1 MPFCELA
8 YAVNRYINL
17 ALVTCKNYVA
27 LAISLLLA
35 WLSFLFPAVTYG
47 QRQDTVSV
55 VPQDTIP
62 ADYEPTRRP
71 TFTPTDRYGDPFS
84 NTTSES
90 PLFPKN
96 PNPLKLDVE
105 IDTGFNYTI
114 YEKIGDLNYRPTTS
128 MSFDEFKKYQDRQ
141 ILKDYWKNRSRAM
154 DGESAV
160 SGRGFTPKI
169 FVSPILDRIFGGSY
183 VELVPR
189 GFVTLDF
196 GGSFQKISNPSIPIR
211 QQRNG
216 GFEFDQQINMSVVGK
231 VGEKLAVTANFDNN
245 NSFDFQNNMKV
256 EYTGYKEDI
265 LQKLEIGNVSLPL
278 NNTLIQGAQNLF
290 GVKAQMQF
298 GKLNVTTI
306 ASTQRGKVA
315 SIDIPGGN
323 NGQGRP
329 FEIISSNY
337 DENRHFF
344 LGHYF
349 RDNYRR
355 WIQNLPQIT
364 SGVNITRVEVYIL
377 NRNNDTQTLRNVIGL
392 MDLGEGRRIYSSA
405 IQSNGATLPT
415 SNDANNLFQTVKG
428 YSRNSDNING
438 TLEGL
443 FGKNSN
449 GTDFEKITAA
459 RKLSPTEFT
468 FHPQLGYITLTR
480 KLQNDEALAVA
491 YEYTSGTG
499 RYRVGELTDDYDG
512 LQDEDVI
519 FLKLLRPRK
528 VSIRDQDDRVIPT
541 WDLMMKNIYSLNVN
555 QLSREG
561 FQLRVIYRDD
571 RTGIDNPQLQ
581 EGSNTLRERQLIEI
595 FGLDKLNPV
604 NDPQRDGNFDFVDGI
619 TINTQNGL
627 IIFPYLEPFS
637 AALREA
643 FRNQPN
649 EDFLIQKYSYDT
661 LYRTTKADAELFAT
675 KNKFFIVGQ
684 YNAGSAREILI
695 PGFGISQGSVK
706 IFAGGMPLQE
716 GTDYTVDYT
725 FGKVIINNESI
736 LSSGKNISVQYEQS
750 DPFAFQTRSLVGT
763 RFDYA
768 VNEDVNFGSTFL
780 YYNERPLVSRN
791 QIGTEPARNMQYG
804 LDFNVRKDSRLL
816 TKLIDAIPIIQTKEP
831 SSINFTGEFAQLL
844 PGTSNIIDGEGTA
857 YVDDFENTATPYS
870 LMSPQSWKLAS
881 TPVGDP
887 RFDAGSGNAFDLRA
901 GFKRAKLAWYSVDN
915 QFYRQNGRYKP
926 DNINEED
933 LKYHYARAIEPDEI
947 YHNYQPPQGQ
957 FWQSIF
963 DIAYYPQE
971 RGPYNYNPDLTNAGL
986 LAGDPTTNW
995 AGITTAI
1002 RTEVDFDK
1010 ANIEYVEF
1018 WLMNPFLDGEYGKI
1032 LTDGKNGIN
1041 NTTGGKL
1048 LLQLGSISEDVARD
1062 SKHAFENG
1070 LPADGNL
1077 AGAAASNEWGYVTS
1091 QQYLTNAFDIEPA
1104 SRTHQD
1110 VGLDGLPSTGQASEP
1125 SEASYFDQTFLNLVN
1140 AGARE
1145 IVVND
1150 VSADDYRHYFDPQYD
1165 AKNAK
1170 IVERYKDYNGMD
1182 GNSPITTA
1190 SDDIARSATQT
1201 PDNEDLN
1208 ADNTLSELE
1217 EYYEYDIDLKP
1228 GSLDIG
1234 SEYIVDKV
1242 ESKGNKGVFWY
1253 LYRIPVRDFENKV
1266 GNISGFKSIR
1276 YMRMILT
1283 GFQQPVVLR
1292 MSNFRMI
1299 GSRWR
1304 RYQADLRGGGFQG
1317 DQEPEFNDF
1326 TVSVVNLEENGVW
1339 EEPTPG
1345 TPPTSPYRIPP
1356 GVVRDRDVTSAISR
1370 QLNEQSVKVC
1380 VDDLEDG
1387 DARAIFKNV
1396 SVDLFNYGRIK
1407 MYLHADSEAEDDD
1420 LHAFLRL
1427 GTDFDQNYY
1436 EVEIPLKV
1444 SDPSIQNPSDRDVW
1458 PEENEIDLDLNELLG
1473 LKAARDRERFPT
1485 SESYPK
1491 VGGPK
1496 QVGRHLI
1503 RIVGRPDLS
1512 SVQLMM
1518 IGIRNPKTADRRSHS
1533 VCIWANELRVTDFD
1547 RTAGWAVS
1555 TTLSAKLADFATVTG
1570 ALRHTAFGFGSVSSK
1585 IGERARDETTSY
1597 DVSANVNIDKL
1608 LPGNTGIKVPMFVSY
1623 ENTTI
1628 DPNYDPANPDMKVAA
1643 ALSSFS
1649 NAEDQQNFKAL
1660 IRDKTTRRS
1669 LNFVNVR
1676 KTKVKQDATP
1686 HIYDIEN
1693 LSFSYSFSEAM
1704 QTNFF
1709 TKESLLRQYRGS
1721 VAYNFTPKATGIE
1734 PFKNVKAFSSPYLKF
1749 LKDFNISLLPANIS
1763 VRGDLDRSFGK
1774 KIYRNSAG
1782 SYGTF
1787 SYSPPNYLKYF
1798 TFNRQY
1804 NMRWNFSRGLSF
1816 EYTARAN
1823 AIIDEPEGDVDTQV
1837 KRDSVI
1843 NNLKNLGRMKDF
1855 DQTFTVNYTLP
1866 LDKFPITD
1874 WLNADYRYRGGYNW
1888 RAGPINIPDEIAL
1901 EKNLQDIPDR
1911 LDFKNTI
1918 QNSRENNFSG
1928 KVDFVKLYNKVK
1940 FLKDLNTPPRP
1951 PVRQPAA
1958 RPGAPPTRPTP
1969 TPPKADTVKSTPGL
1983 LKGFARLLMSL
1994 RSVNATYTLTEGTI
2008 LPGFNRTPKFFG
2020 MDKEWEAPGW
2030 AFITGNQDPNIRFEA
2045 AEKQWLTKATSLTL
2059 PFTQTRNEVL
2069 NLRANVEPSSDF
2081 KIQLDVKKE
2090 GTSSYREIFRYD
2102 SLEDSFHPFNPSRGG
2117 NYKISF
2123 LSIKTAF
2130 NKSNGDIESEV
2141 FKTFEENLD
2150 IIKSRFQAFNGAEF
2164 DSTSQDVVIP
2174 AFLAAY
2180 SGSDA
2185 QAIGLSPFPRTP
2197 LPNWRIDYTGLGK
2210 IGIFKDLFQSVT
2222 ISHAYQSNYSV
2233 LNYSNSLDAN
2243 DPSLVS
2249 IDRPIEDYNRTYFG
2263 QPNANGE
2270 YVPLYVISQV
2280 LISEQFAPLIGIN
2293 VRTKSRL
2300 TARAE
2305 YKTKRDL
2312 ALNISNA
2319 QVTELN
2325 SKDISC
2331 EIGFT
2336 KNNMKLPFKS
2346 QGRTIVLKNDV
2357 TFRMNV
2363 SITDNQTIQRKVDDL
2378 STITNGN
2385 INFQLRPTISYVVNQ
2400 KLTVQGYF
2408 ERTVNEP
2415 LVTNS
2420 YPRSTTRFGIQVRF
2434 SLAQDGG
2441 TTGNTGAIQRR

>member
-1 MPFCELA
+1 M
-8 YAVNRYINL
+8 
-17 ALVTCKNYVA
+17 ALVTPKNYSI
-27 LAISLLLA
+27 LAISLPLVWLGLLF
-35 WLSFLFPAVTYG
+35 SPAVYA
-47 QRQDTVSV
+47 QRQDTTRVI
-55 VPQDTIP
+55 PQDTTRNKT
-62 ADYEPTRRP
+62 YEPTRRP

-90 PLFPKN
+90 PLFLKD
-96 PNPLKLDVE
+96 PNELKLDVE
-105 IDTGFNYTI
+105 IDTSLNYTI
-114 YEKIGDLNYRPTTS
+114 YEKIGELNYRPTTS
-128 MSFDEFKKYQDRQ
+128 MSFEEFKKYQDRQ
-141 ILKDYWKNRSRAM
+141 ILKSYWQNRSRAT

-169 FVSPILDRIFGGSY
+169 FISPILDRIFGGSY

-196 GGSFQKISNPSIPIR
+196 GGSFQKINNPSIPAR

-290 GVKAQMQF
+290 GIKAQMQF
-298 GKLNVTTI
+298 GRLNVTTI

-315 SIDIPGGN
+315 SIEIPGGN

-329 FEIISSNY
+329 FEIVASNY

-355 WIQNLPQIT
+355 WIQNLPQVT

-377 NRNNDTQTLRNVIGL
+377 NRNNDTQTLRNVVGL
-392 MDLGEGRRIYSSA
+392 MDLGEGRRIYNSA
-405 IQSNGATLPT
+405 VQSAGASRAN
-415 SNDANNLFQTVKG
+415 SNEANNLYAAV
-428 YSRNSDNING
+428 SDLNRNPDEINA
-438 TLEGL
+438 TLENYFSGE
-443 FGKNSN
+443 NNN
-449 GTDFEKITAA
+449 GTDFEKITGA
-459 RKLSPTEFT
+459 RRLSPTEFT
-468 FHPQLGYITLTR
+468 FQQQLGYITLTR
-480 KLQNDEALAVA
+480 KLQNDEAIAVA
-491 YEYTSGTG
+491 YEYTAGG
-499 RYRVGELTDDYDG
+499 RSYKVGELSEDYG
-512 LQDEDVI
+512 TLEDEEVV

-528 VSIRDQDDRVIPT
+528 ISIRNENDRIIPT

-571 RTGIDNPQLQ
+571 RTGIDNPQFQ
-581 EGSNTLRERQLIEI
+581 EGSGTLRERQLIEI

-619 TINTQNGL
+619 TINTQTGL

-637 AALREA
+637 EALREA
-643 FRNQPN
+643 FKNQPN
-649 EDFLIQKYSYDT
+649 QDVLLQKYAYDT
-661 LYRTTKADAELFAT
+661 LYSTTKADAELFAT
-675 KNKFFIVGQ
+675 KNKFFLVGQ

-763 RFDYA
+763 RFDYS
-768 VNEDVNFGSTFL
+768 VSEDVNFGSTLL

-791 QIGTEPARNMQYG
+791 QIGTEPARNLQYG
-804 LDFNVRKDSRLL
+804 FDFNVRKDSRLL
-816 TKLIDAIPIIQTKEP
+816 TKLVDAIPILQTKET

-870 LMSPQSWKLAS
+870 LMSPQGWKLAA
-881 TPVGDP
+881 TPVGSAQFDP
-887 RFDAGSGNAFDLRA
+887 SGGKPFDLSA
-901 GFKRAKLAWYSVDN
+901 GFKRAKLSWYTIDD
-915 QFYRQNGRYKP
+915 QFYRESGRYKP
-926 DNINEED
+926 DNVTTDDIKNQYVRPV
-933 LKYHYARAIEPDEI
+933 LPNEI
-947 YHNYQPPQGQ
+947 YQAFQAQPGN
-957 FWQSIF
+957 FWQSVF
-963 DIAYYPQE
+963 NIAYYPRE
-971 RGPYNYNPDLTNAGL
+971 RGPYNYNPNLTSEGL
-986 LAGDPTTNW
+986 LSDDPTTNW
-995 AGITTAI
+995 AGITSAI

-1018 WLMNPFLDGEYGKI
+1018 WLLDPFIDGPNGKVI
-1032 LTDGKNGIN
+1032 VEGKNTGEN

-1048 LLQLGSISEDVARD
+1048 ILQLGSISEDVARD

-1070 LPADGNL
+1070 LPPDGTI
-1077 AGAAASNEWGYVTS
+1077 ATGASSNTWGYVSS
-1091 QQYLTNAFDIEPA
+1091 QQYLTNAFNIEA
-1104 SRTHQD
+1104 SSRTNQD
-1110 VGLDGLPSTGQASEP
+1110 VGFDGLPSEEEVA
-1125 SEASYFDQTFLNLVN
+1125 FFQTSFLNNLN
-1140 AGARE
+1140 ADTQAA
-1145 IVVND
+1145 VVD
-1150 VSADDYRHYFDPQYD
+1150 DPSADDWKHYFDSD
-1165 AKNAK
+1165 FDNNNAQ
-1170 IVERYKDYNGMD
+1170 ILERYKNYNGLD
-1182 GNSPITTA
+1182 GNSPISSA
-1190 SDDIARSATQT
+1190 SDDISRSATQT

-1208 ADNTLSELE
+1208 ADNTLNELE
-1217 EYYEYDIDLKP
+1217 EYYEYDMDLKK
-1228 GSLDIG
+1228 GLDVG
-1234 SEYIVDKV
+1234 NEYIVDKV
-1242 ESKGNKGVFWY
+1242 AAKEVAGATWY
-1253 LYRIPVRDFENKV
+1253 LFRIPVRDVERTV

-1292 MSNFRMI
+1292 FSNFRMI

-1304 RYQADLRGGGFQG
+1304 RYQSDLRGGGLKTKE
-1317 DQEPEFNDF
+1317 EPNYDDF
-1326 TVSVVNLEENGVW
+1326 TVSVVNLEENGAW
-1339 EEPTPG
+1339 EPRTEG

-1356 GVVRDRDVTSAISR
+1356 GVERDRDVTSAISR
-1370 QLNEQSVKVC
+1370 QLNEQAVQVC
-1380 VDDLEDG
+1380 VNDLEDG

-1396 SVDLFNYGRIK
+1396 GVDLFNYGRIK
-1407 MYLHADSEAEDDD
+1407 MYFHANSESADDE
-1420 LHAFLRL
+1420 LRGFLRL
-1427 GTDFDQNYY
+1427 GTDFDENYY
-1436 EVEIPLKV
+1436 EIEIPLKI
-1444 SDPSIQNPSDRDVW
+1444 SNADIQDPSARDVW
-1458 PEENEIDLDLNELLG
+1458 PEENEIDLDLNELYG
-1473 LKAARDRERFPT
+1473 LKAQRDRERWPT
-1485 SESYPK
+1485 SESYPRQ
-1491 VGGPK
+1491 GGK
-1496 QVGRHLI
+1496 LVGRHLI

-1518 IGIRNPKTADRRSHS
+1518 IGVKNPKTDDRRSHS

-1570 ALRHTAFGFGSVSSK
+1570 ALRHTTFGFGSVSSK
-1585 IGERARDETTSY
+1585 IGERARDETTAY
-1597 DVSANVNIDKL
+1597 DVSANVNVDKL
-1608 LPGNTGIKVPMFVSY
+1608 LPGNSGVKIPMFVSY

-1628 DPNYDPANPDMKVAA
+1628 NPNYDPANPDMRVAA
-1643 ALSSFS
+1643 ALNSFS
-1649 NAEDQQNFKAL
+1649 IQEDKDNFKSL
-1660 IRDKTTRRS
+1660 IQDKTTRRS

-1676 KTKVKQDATP
+1676 KVKVKQDAKP

-1693 LSFSYSFSEAM
+1693 LSFSYSFSEAL
-1704 QTNFF
+1704 QNNFF
-1709 TKESLLRQYRGS
+1709 TKESLLKQYRGS
-1721 VAYNFTPKATGIE
+1721 VAYNFSPKATGIE
-1734 PFKNVKAFSSPYLKF
+1734 PFKDVKAFSSPYLKF
-1749 LKDFNISLLPANIS
+1749 LKDFNLSLLPTNIS

-1782 SYGTF
+1782 SYGTYSF
-1787 SYSPPNYLKYF
+1787 SDPNYLKYF

-1804 NMRWNFSRGLSF
+1804 SMRWNISRGLSF
-1816 EYTARAN
+1816 EYNARAN
-1823 AIIDEPEGDVDTQV
+1823 AVIDEPEGDINTKAKQ
-1837 KRDSVI
+1837 DSVVSS
-1843 NNLKNLGRMKDF
+1843 LRNLGRMKAF
-1855 DQTFTVNYTLP
+1855 DQTVTINYTLP

-1874 WLNADYRYRGGYNW
+1874 WLNAEYRYQGGYNW
-1888 RAGPINIPDEIAL
+1888 KAGPVNIPDAIAL
-1901 EKNLQDIPDR
+1901 EKNLQDLPDS

-1918 QNSRENNFSG
+1918 QNNRENNFTG
-1928 KVDFVKLYNKVK
+1928 KVDLVKLYNKIK
-1940 FLKDLNTPPRP
+1940 FLKTLNTPAKP
-1951 PVRQPAA
+1951 PARQPEAKPGA
-1958 RPGAPPTRPTP
+1958 RPTTAPPP
-1969 TPPKADTVKSTPGL
+1969 DTVRSAPGI
-1983 LKGFARLLMSL
+1983 LKGFFRLLMSL
-1994 RSVNATYTLTEGTI
+1994 RSINATYTLTEGTI
-2008 LPGFNRTPKFFG
+2008 LPGFNQTPKFLG
-2020 MDKEWEAPGW
+2020 MDQDWKAPGW
-2030 AFITGNQDPNIRFEA
+2030 NFIVGDQDPNIRFKA
-2045 AEKQWLTKATSLTL
+2045 AQNNWLTKSSALTL
-2059 PFTQTRNEVL
+2059 PFSQTRNEIL
-2069 NLRANVEPSSDF
+2069 NLRANVEPSPDF

-2090 GTSSYREIFRYD
+2090 GTSAYQEIFRYD
-2102 SLEDSFHPFNPSRGG
+2102 SLGDTFNSLNPSRGG
-2117 NYKISF
+2117 SYKISF

-2130 NKSNGDIESEV
+2130 ERSNGQTESKI
-2141 FKTFEENLD
+2141 FKNFEENLD
-2150 IIKSRFQAFNGAEF
+2150 LIKSRFLAFNGAEF

-2180 SGSDA
+2180 SGNSA
-2185 QAIGLSPFPRTP
+2185 TSVSLSPFPRIP
-2197 LPNWRIDYTGLGK
+2197 LPNWRVDYTGLNK
-2210 IGIFKDLFQSVT
+2210 IGFFKDLFQSVT
-2222 ISHAYQSNYSV
+2222 ISHAYQSSYSV
-2233 LNYSNSLDAN
+2233 LNYSNSLEFEDA
-2243 DPSLVS
+2243 SMVS

-2263 QPNANGE
+2263 GANVKGE
-2270 YVPLYVISQV
+2270 FVPVYVISQV

-2325 SKDISC
+2325 SKDVTC

-2357 TFRMNV
+2357 TFRMNI
-2363 SITDNQTIQRKVDDL
+2363 SISDNKTIQRKIDDL
-2378 STITNGN
+2378 STVTNGN
-2385 INFQLRPTISYVVNQ
+2385 INFQLRPNVSYVVNQ

-2420 YPRSTTRFGIQVRF
+2420 YPRSTTRFGVQVRF
-2434 SLAQDGG
+2434 SLAQ
-2441 TTGNTGAIQRR
+2441 

>member
-1 MPFCELA
+1 MAF
-8 YAVNRYINL
+8 
-17 ALVTCKNYVA
+17 VTSKNYFA
-27 LAISLLLA
+27 LAISLLSVWFALVFQTPVHA
-35 WLSFLFPAVTYG
+35 QRPDTASIAPA
-47 QRQDTVSV
+47 DTV
-55 VPQDTIP
+55 P
-62 ADYEPTRRP
+62 ATYEPTRKP

-84 NTTSES
+84 NTTTES
-90 PLFPKN
+90 PLFLKD
-96 PNPLKLDVE
+96 PNPLELDVE
-105 IDTGFNYTI
+105 IDTSLNYTI

-128 MSFDEFKKYQDRQ
+128 MSFEEFKQYQDRQ
-141 ILKDYWKNRSRAM
+141 ILRNYWKTRSRAM

-315 SIDIPGGN
+315 SIEIPGGN

-329 FEIISSNY
+329 FEIIASNY

-364 SGVNITRVEVYIL
+364 SGVNITRVEVYVL
-377 NRNNDTQTLRNVIGL
+377 NRNNDTQTLRNVVGL
-392 MDLGEGRRIYSSA
+392 MDLGESA
-405 IQSNGATLPT
+405 RVYNSAVQKTGGNRPT
-415 SNDANNLFQTVKG
+415 SNDANNLFATVRG
-428 YSRNSDNING
+428 FSRNPDDIN
-438 TLEGL
+438 TILEDYFAGE
-443 FGKNSN
+443 NNN
-449 GTDFEKITAA
+449 GTDFEKITGA
-459 RKLSPTEFT
+459 RRLSPTEFT
-468 FHPQLGYITLTR
+468 YHPQLGYITLTR

-491 YEYTSGTG
+491 YEYTAGTG
-499 RYRVGELTDDYDG
+499 RHRVGELTDDYDG
-512 LQDEDVI
+512 LEDEDVI

-528 VSIRDQDDRVIPT
+528 VSIRDQNERIIPT

-555 QLSREG
+555 ELSREG

-595 FGLDKLNPV
+595 LGLDRLNPV

-637 AALREA
+637 TALREA

-649 EDFLIQKYSYDT
+649 EDFLIQKYSFDT
-661 LYRTTKADAELFAT
+661 LYSTTKADAELFAT

-725 FGKVIINNESI
+725 FGKVIINNEGI

-763 RFDYA
+763 RFDYQMS
-768 VNEDVNFGSTFL
+768 EDVNFGSTFL
-780 YYNERPLVSRN
+780 YYNERPIVSRN

-804 LDFNVRKDSRLL
+804 FDFNMRKDSRLL
-816 TKLIDAIPIIQTKEP
+816 TKLVDAIPILETKEP

-870 LMSPQSWKLAS
+870 LMSPQGWKLAS
-881 TPVGDP
+881 TPLGDP
-887 RFDAGSGNAFDLRA
+887 RFDLSGGRPFDLRA
-901 GFKRAKLAWYSVDN
+901 GYKRAKLAWYTIDN
-915 QFYRQNGRYKP
+915 EFHRETSRFRPESITDKDREN
-926 DNINEED
+926 
-933 LKYHYARAIEPDEI
+933 HYVRPIDVDEI
-947 YHNYQPPQGQ
+947 FHYLEKQQGQ
-957 FWQSIF
+957 WWQTTF
-963 DIAYYPQE
+963 DLAYYPTE
-971 RGPYNYNPDLTNAGL
+971 RGQYNYNPNLTNSGL
-986 LAGDPTTNW
+986 LADDPTTNW

-1018 WLMNPFLDGEYGKI
+1018 WLMDPFMEEQGERGKVI
-1032 LTDGKNGIN
+1032 VDGKNVGQA

-1048 LLQLGSISEDVARD
+1048 IFQLGSISEDVARD

-1070 LPADGNL
+1070 LPANGPVE
-1077 AGAAASNEWGYVTS
+1077 AGASSNEWGYVS
-1091 QQYLTNAFDIEPA
+1091 NQQFLTNAFDIDPS
-1104 SRTHQD
+1104 SREKQD
-1110 VGLDGLPSTGQASEP
+1110 VGFDGLPSTGPGLSE
-1125 SEASYFDQTFLNLVN
+1125 STHFEQSFLAALNP
-1140 AGARE
+1140 GAQE
-1145 IVVND
+1145 IVRTD
-1150 VSADDYRHYFDPQYD
+1150 PSADDFRHYFDPSFDED
-1165 AKNAK
+1165 AQ
-1170 IVERYKDYNGMD
+1170 ILERYKDYNGME
-1182 GNSPITTA
+1182 GNSPVTTTA
-1190 SDDIARSATQT
+1190 DDIAQSGSPS

-1208 ADNTLSELE
+1208 ADNTLNELE
-1217 EYYEYDIDLKP
+1217 EYYEYDVELRPDQ
-1228 GSLDIG
+1228 LDIG

-1242 ESKGNKGVFWY
+1242 QAKDPKQAGVYWY

-1292 MSNFRMI
+1292 MANFRMI

-1304 RYQADLRGGGFQG
+1304 RYQADLRGGGFQS
-1317 DQEPEFNDF
+1317 DQEPNFSDF
-1326 TVSVVNLEENGVW
+1326 TVSVVNLEENGAP
-1339 EEPTPG
+1339 ESTANDIR
-1345 TPPTSPYRIPP
+1345 PTSQYMIPP

-1370 QLNEQSVKVC
+1370 RLNEQSVQMC
-1380 VDDLEDG
+1380 VDDLKDG

-1396 SVDLFNYGRIK
+1396 GVDLFNYGRIK
-1407 MYLHADSEAEDDD
+1407 MFLHADSESEDDQ
-1420 LHAFLRL
+1420 LYAFLRL

-1436 EVEIPLKV
+1436 EIEIPLKI
-1444 SDPSIQNPSDRDVW
+1444 SDASIAQPSVRDVW
-1458 PEENEIDLDLNELLG
+1458 PEENEIDLDLNELYA
-1473 LKAARDRERFPT
+1473 LKAARDRER
-1485 SESYPK
+1485 YPAGEPYPRQ
-1491 VGGPK
+1491 GGK

-1503 RIVGRPDLS
+1503 RMVGRPDLS
-1512 SVQLMM
+1512 SVQVMM
-1518 IGIRNPKTADRRSHS
+1518 IGVRNPRTTDRQSHS
-1533 VCIWANELRVTDFD
+1533 VCMWANELRVTAFD
-1547 RTAGWAVS
+1547 RTAGWAAS
-1555 TTLSAKLADFATVTG
+1555 TTLSAKLADFAMVTG
-1570 ALRHTAFGFGSVSSK
+1570 ALRHTAYGFGSVSSK
-1585 IGERARDETTSY
+1585 IGERARDQTTAY
-1597 DVSANVNIDKL
+1597 DVSANVNVDKL
-1608 LPGNTGIKVPMFVSY
+1608 LPGNTGIKIPMFVSY

-1628 DPNYDPANPDMKVAA
+1628 NPNYDPANPDMKVDA
-1643 ALSSFS
+1643 ALRSFS
-1649 NAEDQQNFKAL
+1649 DQEDRDNFKKL
-1660 IRDKTTRRS
+1660 IQDRTTRRS

-1686 HIYDIEN
+1686 RIYDIEN
-1693 LSFSYSFSEAM
+1693 LSFSYSYSEAV

-1721 VAYNFTPKATGIE
+1721 VAYNFAPKATGIE
-1734 PFKNVKAFSSPYLKF
+1734 PFKEVKAFSSPYLKF
-1749 LKDFNISLLPANIS
+1749 LKDFNLSLLPSSIS
-1763 VRGDLDRSFGK
+1763 IRGDLDRSFGK

-1804 NMRWNFSRGLSF
+1804 SVRWNISRGLAF
-1816 EYTARAN
+1816 EYNARAN
-1823 AIIDEPEGDVDTQV
+1823 AIIDEPEGDINSEV
-1837 KRDSVI
+1837 KRDSVK

-1855 DQTFTVNYTLP
+1855 DQMFTVNYTLP

-1874 WLNADYRYRGGYNW
+1874 WLSAEYRYQASYNW
-1888 RAGPINIPDEIAL
+1888 RAGPVNIPDQIAL
-1901 EKNLQDIPDR
+1901 ERNLQDLPDS
-1911 LDFKNTI
+1911 LDFKHTI
-1918 QNSRENNFSG
+1918 QNSRENNFTG
-1928 KVDFVKLYNKVK
+1928 KIDMVKLYNKVQ
-1940 FLKDLNTPPRP
+1940 FLKDLNAPPRP
-1951 PVRQPAA
+1951 PARQPAA
-1958 RPGAPPTRPTP
+1958 RPGTTQRPAAPPP
-1969 TPPKADTVKSTPGL
+1969 ADTVKTTPGL
-1983 LKGFARLLMSL
+1983 VKGLARLLMSL
-1994 RSVNATYTLTEGTI
+1994 RSINATYALTEGTI
-2008 LPGFNRTPKFFG
+2008 LPGFNETPKFFG
-2020 MDKEWEAPGW
+2020 MDEGWDAPGW
-2030 AFITGNQDPNIRFEA
+2030 SFITGDQDPGIRREA
-2045 AEKQWLTKATSLTL
+2045 ARKGWLTKSSALTL
-2059 PFTQTRNEVL
+2059 PFTQTRNEML
-2069 NLRANVEPSSDF
+2069 NLRANVDPSMDF

-2090 GTSSYREIFRYD
+2090 GMSSYQEIFRYD
-2102 SLEDSFHPFNPSRGG
+2102 SAGDNFNSLNPSRGG
-2117 NYKISF
+2117 SYKISF
-2123 LSIKTAF
+2123 MSIRTAF
-2130 NKSNGDIESEV
+2130 DPSNDRTQSEV
-2141 FKTFEENLD
+2141 FSKFEENLD
-2150 IIKSRFQAFNGAEF
+2150 IIKSRFGAFTNTEF

-2180 SGSDA
+2180 SGKDA
-2185 QAIGLSPFPRTP
+2185 RGVSLSPFPRTP
-2197 LPNWRIDYTGLGK
+2197 LPNWRVDYTGLGK
-2210 IGIFKDLFQSVT
+2210 AGFLQDIFQSVT
-2222 ISHAYQSNYSV
+2222 ISHAYQSSYSV
-2233 LNYSNSLDAN
+2233 LNYSNSLEAN
-2243 DPSLVS
+2243 DHSVVS
-2249 IDRPIEDYNRTYFG
+2249 IDKPIEDYNRTYFG
-2263 QPNANGE
+2263 QLNAAGE

-2280 LISEQFAPLIGIN
+2280 IISEQFAPLVGIN

-2325 SKDISC
+2325 SKDVSC

-2357 TFRMNV
+2357 TFRMNI
-2363 SITDNQTIQRKVDDL
+2363 SISDNKTIQRKVDDV

-2385 INFQLRPTISYVVNQ
+2385 INFQLRPNISYVVNQ

-2434 SLAQDGG
+2434 SLAQ
-2441 TTGNTGAIQRR
+2441 

>member
-1 MPFCELA
+1 M
-8 YAVNRYINL
+8 
-17 ALVTCKNYVA
+17 ALVTSKNYVA
-27 LAISLLLA
+27 LALSLLLA
-35 WLSFLFPAVTYG
+35 GLGFLFPTIGYG
-47 QRQDTVSV
+47 QRPDTARV
-55 VPQDTIP
+55 VPRDTLP
-62 ADYEPTRRP
+62 ETYEPTRRP

-84 NTTSES
+84 NTPSES
-90 PLFPKN
+90 PLFLKD
-96 PNPLKLDVE
+96 PNQMKLDVE
-105 IDTGFNYTI
+105 IDTGLNYTI
-114 YEKIGDLNYRPTTS
+114 YEKIGELNYRPTTS
-128 MSFDEFKKYQDRQ
+128 MSFEEFKQYQDRQ
-141 ILKDYWKNRSRAM
+141 ILKNYWKTRSRAM

-315 SIDIPGGN
+315 SIEIPGGN

-329 FEIISSNY
+329 FEIIASNY

-377 NRNNDTQTLRNVIGL
+377 NRNNDTQTLRNVVGL
-392 MDLGEGRRIYSSA
+392 MDLGEGRRIFNSA
-405 IQSNGATLPT
+405 VQSAGTDRPT
-415 SNDANNLFQTVKG
+415 ANDANNLFATVSDF
-428 YSRNSDNING
+428 SRDPDDIN
-438 TLEGL
+438 TALENYFAGE
-443 FGKNSN
+443 NNN
-449 GTDFEKITAA
+449 GTDFEKITGA
-459 RKLSPTEFT
+459 RRLSPTEFT
-468 FHPQLGYITLTR
+468 FHQQLGYITLTR

-491 YEYTSGTG
+491 YEYTANG
-499 RYRVGELTDDYDG
+499 RSFKVGETSEDYG
-512 LQDEDVI
+512 SLEDEEVI

-528 VSIRDQDDRVIPT
+528 VSIRDQNDRVIPT

-581 EGSNTLRERQLIEI
+581 EGSTTLRERQLIEI
-595 FGLDKLNPV
+595 LGLDKLNPV

-637 AALREA
+637 VALREA
-643 FRNQPN
+643 FKNQPN

-684 YNAGSAREILI
+684 YNAGSAKEILI

-763 RFDYA
+763 RFDYLL
-768 VNEDVNFGSTFL
+768 NEDVNFGSTLL

-791 QIGTEPARNMQYG
+791 QIGTEPARNLQYG
-804 LDFNVRKDSRLL
+804 FDFNMRKDSRLL
-816 TKLIDAIPIIQTKEP
+816 TKLVDAIPILQTKEP

-870 LMSPQSWKLAS
+870 LMSPQSWKLAA

-887 RFDAGSGNAFDLRA
+887 RFDPSGGKPFDLSAGS
-901 GFKRAKLAWYSVDN
+901 KRARLAWYSIDN
-915 QFYRQNGRYKP
+915 QFYRTSGRYKP
-926 DNINEED
+926 ENVTEND
-933 LKYHYARAIEPDEI
+933 LKNHYVRPIPPDEI
-947 YHNYQPPQGQ
+947 YQFFQPQQGQ

-963 DIAYYPQE
+963 DVAYYPRE
-971 RGPYNYNPDLTNAGL
+971 RGQYNYNTNLTPTGL
-986 LAGDPTTNW
+986 LAEDPTTNW

-1018 WLMNPFLDGEYGKI
+1018 WLLDPFIDGEYGKVI
-1032 LTDGKNGIN
+1032 VEGKSTGEN

-1048 LLQLGSISEDVARD
+1048 VFQLGSISEDVARD

-1070 LPADGNL
+1070 LPANGDL
-1077 AGAAASNEWGYVTS
+1077 PAAASANEWGYVS
-1091 QQYLTNAFDIEPA
+1091 NQQYLTNAFDIEPS
-1104 SRTHQD
+1104 SRANQD
-1110 VGLDGLPSTGQASEP
+1110 VGLDGLPSNKESD
-1125 SEASYFDQTFLNLVN
+1125 YFRDTFIGLLNSD
-1140 AGARE
+1140 AQS
-1145 IVVND
+1145 VVLTD
-1150 VSADDYRHYFDPQYD
+1150 PSADDFKHYFDGEFDNSGAQ
-1165 AKNAK
+1165 
-1170 IVERYKDYNGMD
+1170 ILERYKYYNGLE
-1182 GNSPITTA
+1182 GNSPITTTA
-1190 SDDIARSATQT
+1190 DEIARSATQT

-1217 EYYEYDIDLKP
+1217 EYYEYDIALEK
-1228 GSLDIG
+1228 GGLEIG

-1242 ESKGNKGVFWY
+1242 NAKEAPGATWY
-1253 LYRIPVRDFENKV
+1253 LYRIPVRDFERKV

-1292 MSNFRMI
+1292 FSNFRMI

-1317 DQEPEFNDF
+1317 EQEPNFNDF
-1326 TVSVVNLEENGVW
+1326 TVSVVNLEENGTW

-1345 TPPTSPYRIPP
+1345 APPTSPYRIPP
-1356 GVVRDRDVTSAISR
+1356 GVRRDRDVTSAISR
-1370 QLNEQSVKVC
+1370 QLNEQAVQIC
-1380 VDDLEDG
+1380 VEDLKDG

-1396 SVDLFNYGRIK
+1396 GVDLFNYGRIK
-1407 MYLHADSEAEDDD
+1407 MFLHANSLSEDDQ

-1436 EVEIPLKV
+1436 EIEIPLKI
-1444 SDPSIQNPSDRDVW
+1444 SDPSIREPSDREVW
-1458 PEENEIDLDLNELLG
+1458 PEENEIDLDLNELYA
-1473 LKAARDRERFPT
+1473 LKAARDRERFPA
-1485 SESYPK
+1485 SEAYPRE
-1491 VGGPK
+1491 GGK

-1503 RIVGRPDLS
+1503 RMVGRPDLS

-1518 IGIRNPKTADRRSHS
+1518 IGVRNPKSDDRRSHT
-1533 VCIWANELRVTDFD
+1533 VCVWANELRVTAFD

-1585 IGERARDETTSY
+1585 IGERARDETTAY
-1597 DVSANVNIDKL
+1597 DVSANVNVDKL
-1608 LPGNTGIKVPMFVSY
+1608 LPGNTGIKIPMFVSY

-1628 DPNYDPANPDMKVAA
+1628 NPNYDPANPDMKVDA
-1643 ALSSFS
+1643 ALKSFS
-1649 NAEDQQNFKAL
+1649 DQEDRDNFKKL
-1660 IRDKTTRRS
+1660 IQDKTTRRS

-1676 KTKVKQDATP
+1676 KVKVKQDATP

-1693 LSFSYSFSEAM
+1693 LSFSYSYSEAL

-1709 TKESLLRQYRGS
+1709 TKENLLRQYRGS
-1721 VAYNFTPKATGIE
+1721 VAYNFAPKATGIE
-1734 PFKNVKAFSSPYLKF
+1734 PFKDVKAFSSPYLKF
-1749 LKDFNISLLPANIS
+1749 LKDFNLSLLPSNIS
-1763 VRGDLDRSFGK
+1763 VRADLDRSFGK

-1782 SYGTF
+1782 TYGTF
-1787 SYSPPNYLKYF
+1787 SYSQPNYLKYF
-1798 TFNRQY
+1798 TFNRTY
-1804 NMRWNFSRGLSF
+1804 SMRWNISRGLSV
-1816 EYTARAN
+1816 EYNARAN
-1823 AIIDEPEGDVDTQV
+1823 AVIDEPEGDIDTQA
-1837 KRDSVI
+1837 KKDSVM
-1843 NNLKNLGRMKDF
+1843 NNLKELGRMKNF
-1855 DQTFTVNYTLP
+1855 DQTVTLNYTLP

-1874 WLNADYRYRGGYNW
+1874 WLNAEYRYQAGYNW
-1888 RAGPINIPDEIAL
+1888 RAGPINIPDHIAL
-1901 EKNLQDIPDR
+1901 ERNLQDLPDS

-1918 QNSRENNFSG
+1918 QNSRENNFTG
-1928 KVDFVKLYNKVK
+1928 KIDLVKLYNKIA
-1940 FLKDLNTPPRP
+1940 FLKELNTPARP
-1951 PVRQPAA
+1951 PARQQPTE
-1958 RPGAPPTRPTP
+1958 RPGATRPAA
-1969 TPPKADTVKSTPGL
+1969 PPKPDTVKTTPGL
-1983 LKGFARLLMSL
+1983 LKGVARLLMSL
-1994 RSVNATYTLTEGTI
+1994 RSINGTYSLTEGTI
-2008 LPGFNRTPKFFG
+2008 LPGFNQTPKFFG
-2020 MDKEWEAPGW
+2020 MDKDWQAPGW
-2030 AFITGNQDPNIRFEA
+2030 KFIAGNQDPGIRYRA
-2045 AEKQWLTKATSLTL
+2045 AENDWLTRSSALTL
-2059 PFTQTRNEVL
+2059 PFTQTRNEML
-2069 NLRANVEPSSDF
+2069 NLRANVEPSSEF

-2090 GTSSYREIFRYD
+2090 GTTAFQEIFRYD
-2102 SLEDSFHPFNPSRGG
+2102 ELGDTFTSLNPSRGG
-2117 NYKISF
+2117 SYKISF
-2123 LSIKTAF
+2123 LSIRTAF
-2130 NKSNGDIESEV
+2130 DQSNNETESEV
-2141 FKTFEENLD
+2141 FTTFQENLD
-2150 IIKSRFQAFNGAEF
+2150 IIKSRFRSFNGAEF

-2180 SGSDA
+2180 SGNDA
-2185 QAIGLSPFPRTP
+2185 QTVSLSPFPKTP
-2197 LPNWRIDYTGLGK
+2197 LPNWRVDYTGLGK
-2210 IGIFKDLFQSVT
+2210 IGFLQDVFQSVT
-2222 ISHAYQSNYSV
+2222 ISHAYQSSYSV
-2233 LNYSNSLDAN
+2233 LNYSNSLDS
-2243 DPSLVS
+2243 DDYSLVA
-2249 IDRPIEDYNRTYFG
+2249 IDKPIEDYNRTYFG
-2263 QPNANGE
+2263 GQNDKGE
-2270 YVPLYVISQV
+2270 YIPLYVISQV

-2357 TFRMNV
+2357 TFRMNISV
-2363 SITDNQTIQRKVDDL
+2363 SDNKTIQRKIDDL

-2385 INFQLRPTISYVVNQ
+2385 INFQLRPNISYVVNQ

-2408 ERTVNEP
+2408 ERNINEP

-2434 SLAQDGG
+2434 SLAQ
-2441 TTGNTGAIQRR
+2441 

>member
-1 MPFCELA
+1 L
-8 YAVNRYINL
+8 
-17 ALVTCKNYVA
+17 
-27 LAISLLLA
+27 
-35 WLSFLFPAVTYG
+35 FLK
-47 QRQDTVSV
+47 
-55 VPQDTIP
+55 
-62 ADYEPTRRP
+62 
-71 TFTPTDRYGDPFS
+71 DP
-84 NTTSES
+84 NQ
-90 PLFPKN
+90 
-96 PNPLKLDVE
+96 LKLDVE
-105 IDTGFNYTI
+105 IDTSLNYTI
-114 YEKIGDLNYRPTTS
+114 YEKIGELNYRPTTS
-128 MSFDEFKKYQDRQ
+128 MSFQEFKQYQDRQ
-141 ILKDYWKNRSRAM
+141 ILKSYWQNRSRAM

-169 FVSPILDRIFGGSY
+169 FISPILDRIFGGSY

-196 GGSFQKISNPSIPIR
+196 GGSFQKINNPQIPAR

-290 GVKAQMQF
+290 GIKAQLQF

-315 SIDIPGGN
+315 SIEIPGGN

-329 FEIISSNY
+329 FEIVASNY

-355 WIQNLPQIT
+355 WIQNLPQIN

-377 NRNNDTQTLRNVIGL
+377 NRNNDTQSLRNVVGL
-392 MDLGEGRRIYSSA
+392 MDLGEGRRIYNSA
-405 IQSNGATLPT
+405 IATKGAALPSSNEANTLA
-415 SNDANNLFQTVKG
+415 DAIKNFT
-428 YSRNSDNING
+428 RNPDNIN
-438 TLEGL
+438 TELETFFAGD
-443 FGKNSN
+443 KNN
-449 GTDFEKITAA
+449 GTDFEKITGA

-468 FHPQLGYITLTR
+468 FHQQLGYITLTR
-480 KLQNDEALAVA
+480 KLQNDEAIAVA
-491 YEYTSGTG
+491 YEYTAGG
-499 RYRVGELTDDYDG
+499 RPYKVGELSEDYG
-512 LQDEDVI
+512 TLEDEEVI

-528 VSIRDQDDRVIPT
+528 ISIRDERDRIIPS

-555 QLSREG
+555 QLSPEG

-581 EGSNTLRERQLIEI
+581 EGSSTLRERQLIEI

-604 NDPQRDGNFDFVDGI
+604 NDPQRDGNFDFVEGI
-619 TINTQNGL
+619 TINTQTGL

-637 AALREA
+637 EALRTA

-649 EDFLIQKYSYDT
+649 EDVLIQKYAYDT

-750 DPFAFQTRSLVGT
+750 DPFAFQTRSLIGT
-763 RFDYA
+763 RFDYLL
-768 VNEDVNFGSTFL
+768 NEDVNFGSTFL

-791 QIGTEPARNMQYG
+791 QIGTEPARNFQYG
-804 LDFNVRKDSRLL
+804 FDFNVRKDSRLL
-816 TKLIDAIPIIQTKEP
+816 TKLVDAIPILQTKEP

-870 LMSPQSWKLAS
+870 LMSPQSWKLAA
-881 TPVGDP
+881 TPVGQPGVDP
-887 RFDAGSGNAFDLRA
+887 SGGKAFDLSA
-901 GFKRAKLAWYSVDN
+901 GYKRAKLAWYSIDD
-915 QFYRQNGRYKP
+915 QFYRTSGRYKP
-926 DNINEED
+926 ENVTEKDIEN
-933 LKYHYARAIEPDEI
+933 HYVRPVLPDEI
-947 YHNYQPPQGQ
+947 YQYFQAQPGN
-957 FWQSIF
+957 FWQSVF
-963 DIAYYPQE
+963 NIAYYPRE
-971 RGPYNYNPDLTNAGL
+971 RGPYNYNPNLTSAGL
-986 LAGDPTTNW
+986 LADDPTTNW

-1018 WLMNPFLDGEYGKI
+1018 WLLDPFIGGENGKVI
-1032 LTDGKNGIN
+1032 VEGKGTGVN

-1048 LLQLGSISEDVARD
+1048 VLQLGSISEDVARD

-1070 LPADGNL
+1070 LPTNGIL
-1077 AGAAASNEWGYVTS
+1077 ETGASANEWGYVSS
-1091 QQYLTNAFDIEPA
+1091 QQYLTNAFNIETS
-1104 SRTHQD
+1104 SRANQD
-1110 VGLDGLPSTGQASEP
+1110 VGFDGLPSAKEVEYFQSSFLSNLNADTQAAVISDP
-1125 SEASYFDQTFLNLVN
+1125 
-1140 AGARE
+1140 
-1145 IVVND
+1145 
-1150 VSADDYRHYFDPQYD
+1150 SADDWKHYFDSD
-1165 AKNAK
+1165 FDNTNAQ
-1170 IVERYKDYNGMD
+1170 ILERYKNYNGLD

-1190 SDDIARSATQT
+1190 SDDISRSGTAT

-1217 EYYEYDIDLKP
+1217 EYYEYDIDLKKELLAV
-1228 GSLDIG
+1228 GN
-1234 SEYIVDKV
+1234 EYIVDKV
-1242 ESKGNKGVFWY
+1242 DAKDVPGATWY
-1253 LYRIPVRDFENKV
+1253 LFRVPVRDAERTF

-1304 RYQADLRGGGFQG
+1304 RYQADLRGGGFKP
-1317 DQEPEFNDF
+1317 DEEPEYNDF
-1326 TVSVVNLEENGVW
+1326 TVSVVNLEENGAYEAPV
-1339 EEPTPG
+1339 EGAT
-1345 TPPTSPYRIPP
+1345 PTSPYRIPP
-1356 GVVRDRDVTSAISR
+1356 GVERDRDVTSAISR
-1370 QLNEQSVKVC
+1370 QLNEQAVQVC
-1380 VDDLEDG
+1380 VEDLEDG

-1396 SVDLFNYGRIK
+1396 GVDLFNYGRIK
-1407 MYLHADSEAEDDD
+1407 MYFHADSEAEDDQ
-1420 LHAFLRL
+1420 LRAFLRL

-1436 EVEIPLKV
+1436 EIEIPLKV
-1444 SDPSIQNPSDRDVW
+1444 SRAIQDPSPRDVW
-1458 PEENEIDLDLNELLG
+1458 PEENEIDLDLNELYA
-1473 LKAARDRERFPT
+1473 LKAARDRERFST
-1485 SESYPK
+1485 AEAYPRQ
-1491 VGGPK
+1491 GGK

-1518 IGIRNPKTADRRSHS
+1518 IGIKNPKTDDRRPQS
-1533 VCIWANELRVTDFD
+1533 VCMWANELRVTAFD
-1547 RTAGWAVS
+1547 RTAGWAAS

-1570 ALRHTAFGFGSVSSK
+1570 ALRHTTFGFGSVSSK
-1585 IGERARDETTSY
+1585 IGERARDETTAY

-1608 LPGNTGIKVPMFVSY
+1608 LPGNTGIKIPMFVSY

-1628 DPNYDPANPDMKVAA
+1628 DPNYDPANPDMKVDA
-1643 ALSSFS
+1643 ALKSFP
-1649 NAEDQQNFKAL
+1649 NPEDGDTFKEL

-1676 KTKVKQDATP
+1676 KVKVKQDAKP
-1686 HIYDIEN
+1686 HLYDIEN
-1693 LSFSYSFSEAM
+1693 LSFSYSFSEGI

-1721 VAYNFTPKATGIE
+1721 VAYNFSPKATGIE
-1734 PFKNVKAFSSPYLKF
+1734 PFKDVKAFNSPYLKF
-1749 LKDFNISLLPANIS
+1749 LKDFNLSLLPSNIS
-1763 VRGDLDRSFGK
+1763 VRADLDRSFGK

-1787 SYSPPNYLKYF
+1787 SYSEPNFLKYF

-1804 NMRWNFSRGLSF
+1804 SMRWNISRGLSV
-1816 EYTARAN
+1816 EYNARAN
-1823 AIIDEPEGDVDTQV
+1823 AIIDEPEGDINSESKQ
-1837 KRDSVI
+1837 DSVM
-1843 NNLKNLGRMKDF
+1843 NNLKNGGRMKMF
-1855 DQTFTVNYTLP
+1855 DQSVMLNYTVP
-1866 LDKFPITD
+1866 LDKFPVTD
-1874 WLNADYRYRGGYNW
+1874 WLSAEYRYQGGYNW
-1888 RAGPINIPDEIAL
+1888 RAGPVNIPDDVAF
-1901 EKNLQDIPDR
+1901 EKNLQDLPDS

-1928 KVDFVKLYNKVK
+1928 KVDLVKLYNKIK
-1940 FLKDLNTPPRP
+1940 FLKTLNTPPKPAARQPEPRPGARP
-1951 PVRQPAA
+1951 PVA
-1958 RPGAPPTRPTP
+1958 APP
-1969 TPPKADTVKSTPGL
+1969 DTVKSAPGV
-1983 LKGFARLLMSL
+1983 LKGLVRLLMSL
-1994 RSVNATYTLTEGTI
+1994 RSINGTYTLTEGTI
-2008 LPGFNRTPKFFG
+2008 LPGFNETPKFLG
-2020 MDKEWEAPGW
+2020 MDQDWQAPGW
-2030 AFITGNQDPNIRFEA
+2030 KFLVGNQDPNIRKKA
-2045 AEKQWLTKATSLTL
+2045 AKNEWLIPSSSLTV
-2059 PFTQTRNEVL
+2059 PFSQTRNEMIT
-2069 NLRANVEPSSDF
+2069 LRANVEPSPDF

-2090 GTSSYREIFRYD
+2090 STSAYQEIFRYD
-2102 SLEDSFHPFNPSRGG
+2102 QEFGDSELNGFGSFNPSRGG
-2117 NYKISF
+2117 NYKVSF

-2130 NKSNGDIESEV
+2130 ESSNSDTESDV
-2141 FKTFEENLD
+2141 FKEFEQNLD
-2150 IIKSRFQAFNGAEF
+2150 VIRERFRFANNGAEL
-2164 DSTSQDVVIP
+2164 DNTAQDVVIP

-2180 SGSDA
+2180 SGNSA
-2185 QAIGLSPFPRTP
+2185 SAVSLSPFPKTP
-2197 LPNWRIDYTGLGK
+2197 LPNWRVDYTGLNK
-2210 IGIFKDLFQSVT
+2210 IGFLKDLFQSVT
-2222 ISHAYQSNYSV
+2222 LSHSYQSSFSI
-2233 LNYSNSLDAN
+2233 LNYSNSLDFE
-2243 DPSLVS
+2243 DPETVA
-2249 IDRPIEDYNRTYFG
+2249 IDRPIEEYNSVYFG
-2263 QPNANGE
+2263 GHNADND
-2270 YVPLYVISQV
+2270 YVPVYVISQV

-2305 YKTKRDL
+2305 YKTKRDV

-2336 KNNMKLPFKS
+2336 KNNMRLPFKS

-2357 TFRMNV
+2357 TFRMNI
-2363 SITDNQTIQRKVDDL
+2363 SISDNKTIQRKVNDIG
-2378 STITNGN
+2378 TITNGN
-2385 INFQLRPTISYVVNQ
+2385 INFQLRPNISYVVNQ

-2420 YPRSTTRFGIQVRF
+2420 FPRSTTRFGIQVRF
-2434 SLAQDGG
+2434 SLAQ
-2441 TTGNTGAIQRR
+2441 